1 METAILGQIVRRLAE
16 EAGFDRCGIAV
27 ADRIGRAE
35 YLESWLASGR
45 SGSMAFMKRYFE
57 ERVDPRV
64 LLPGAR
70 SVIVVALS
78 YKQPSSA
85 PHPAAGD
92 APTGRVAM
100 YAWGKDY
107 HKVVKRKLFTMLD
120 RLRERVDTPF
130 EAKACV
136 DTAPLLE
143 REVAAAAGLGWIGKN
158 TMVLHEQLGSYFFI
172 GAIVTTLA
180 IAPDEPSVDHCGT
193 CTRCLDACPT
203 NAFPSPYEMDAS
215 RCISYLTIERREAIP
230 DEFHAAMGDWIFG
243 CDICQEVCPFNR
255 DAPITREPAF
265 AVRPPAPRPPLR
277 EMAEWGVDDYCNQLR
292 GSAMKRAKLP
302 MLQRNA
308 RIALDN
314 ASRAS

>member
-1 METAILGQIVRRLAE
+1 METAILGRIVRRLAE
-16 EAGFDRCGIAV
+16 EAGFDRCGIAA

-35 YLESWLASGR
+35 YLKSWLDSGR
-45 SGSMAFMKRYFE
+45 SGSMAYMKRYFE

-64 LLPGAR
+64 LLPGAQ
-70 SVIVVALS
+70 SVIVTALS
-78 YKQPSSA
+78 YKQPS
-85 PHPAAGD
+85 PPPRPAAGD
-92 APTGRVAM
+92 SPTGRVAM
-100 YAWGKDY
+100 YAWGQDY

-120 RLRERVDTPF
+120 ALRERVDTPL

-143 REVAAAAGLGWIGKN
+143 REFAAAAGIGWIGKN

-172 GAIVTTLA
+172 GAIVTTLV
-180 IAPDEPSVDHCGT
+180 IDPDEPSIDHCGT

-230 DEFHAAMGDWIFG
+230 AEFHAAMGDWVFG

-255 DAPITREPAF
+255 DAPDSKEPAF
-265 AVRPPAPRPPLR
+265 AVRPPAPRPPL
-277 EMAEWGVDDYCNQLR
+277 AEIVEWEIDDYRDQLS